1 MCFAYL
7 VKLNKKEGNQQL
19 TTYPLVTIFVNIT
32 SHNLIINTQS
42 NTTSTYMFTEE
53 ETLTQNAK
61 LDNTRPDKLLTTYPL
76 VTTFL
81 YITSHN
87 LIINT
92 QSNTTLT
99 FILIFPKGSSGD
111 THQKSRK
118 LYSSS
123 LNTSRNICV
132 DFWSQLH
139 EYYSL
144 S

>member
-61 LDNTRPDKLLTTYPL
+61 LDNTRPDKLLTT
-76 VTTFL
+76 
-81 YITSHN
+81 
-87 LIINT
+87 
-92 QSNTTLT
+92 
-99 FILIFPKGSSGD
+99 
-111 THQKSRK
+111 
-118 LYSSS
+118 
-123 LNTSRNICV
+123 
-132 DFWSQLH
+132 
-139 EYYSL
+139 
-144 S
+144 